1 MEIASITALVR
12 EVKKKRAAVIEVDGN
27 PGVGK
32 TTVAALLSRYLGY
45 TCVHLDDYLDPGK
58 GQFVDNLDIA
68 SLAQAIRVR
77 PIIIEGLCL
86 TVERHEF
93 ESSTQALAR
102 PERDA

>member
-1 MEIASITALVR
+1 MPLN
-12 EVKKKRAAVIEVDGN
+12 KRAAVIGVNGN

-45 TCVHLDDYLDPGK
+45 SCVHLDDYLDPGK